1 MKTLKIIF
9 SILWVISSGHIS
21 GQLDSFSICD
31 RIIMSDSSSYAES
44 KNAWL
49 SIKNHRQKVDPNC
62 TLVLLGESLEHG
74 DTAFFKR
81 EMKMLI
87 RNFGYKM
94 NNYTRYEGFYKDISN
109 GRLTE
114 WFAKTQEVEFERW
127 KKNNPKAYLAS
138 EKLELLF
145 QYDQSLI
152 ETSLAIND
160 YLLTDERNA
169 ALQQFTNDE
178 YKKVYDEFISLCV
191 LLNEMPNNFNSGYM
205 GGNIA
210 HLIIDHSISDRILIS
225 ERWEKIYPYWQTSYM
240 NGHSDDWVLWLYDE
254 ASIELFGFQCYNTHK
269 DFPASS
275 GSNCPNFKAPGK

>member
-1 MKTLKIIF
+1 MKTLKILF
-9 SILWVISSGHIS
+9 SILWVMSSGPIS

-94 NNYTRYEGFYKDISN
+94 NDYTRYEAFYKDISS
-109 GRLTE
+109 GSLAT

-127 KKNNPKAYLAS
+127 KKNNPRA
-138 EKLELLF
+138 
-145 QYDQSLI
+145 
-152 ETSLAIND
+152 N
-160 YLLTDERNA
+160 
-169 ALQQFTNDE
+169 
-178 YKKVYDEFISLCV
+178 ISKQIK
-191 LLNEMPNNFNSGYM
+191 F
-205 GGNIA
+205 
-210 HLIIDHSISDRILIS
+210 
-225 ERWEKIYPYWQTSYM
+225 
-240 NGHSDDWVLWLYDE
+240 
-254 ASIELFGFQCYNTHK
+254 
-269 DFPASS
+269 
-275 GSNCPNFKAPGK
+275 